1 MEENWHLLTSS
12 KTAIDIHI
20 LDVTI
25 LIKKVK
31 VLEINLEGRL
41 NFDLRVDI
49 PIKIGQ
55 LEQVIT

>member
-1 MEENWHLLTSS
+1 MEENWRLLTSS
-12 KTAIDIHI
+12 KTAIDIPI